1 MNQLDILVPFALPP
15 AELARDLLRQS
26 KAPSLSMLLGRG
38 KATPL
43 QSHDPFSRA
52 LPHEHWLACRFG
64 LPPAPQDS
72 SPGAAAALMQGL
84 GHAPAAGHWFVLHP
98 AHIHVA
104 RDHLVLTDIGQLQLE
119 EEESQRLFA
128 AALPLF
134 TEIGHELV
142 YGDARTWFI
151 RADAWA
157 GLRTSTPSAASG
169 RNVDIWMPE
178 GPGELAWRKL
188 QNEVQMQWFA
198 EALNEQREMRGQKA
212 INSIWIWG
220 GADAGA
226 SVQHSYGARF
236 GLRGWMRAFGDG
248 AQADQAHANAHAHTN
263 ASQVN
268 DILRGDGHRLLVLD
282 ALVEAALAEEWG
294 LWLQHLEHLDREWL
308 APLLVAL
315 RADTLGAV
323 NLVLTG
329 SDRLVEVAVTCGALR
344 RFWRKPSLALL
355 AERCA

>member
-1 MNQLDILVPFALPP
+1 MNQLDILIPFALPP
-15 AELARDLLRQS
+15 AELARDLLRQCH
-26 KAPSLSMLLGRG
+26 APALAMLLGRG
-38 KATPL
+38 KAAAPR
-43 QSHDPFSRA
+43 QAHDPFSRA
-52 LPHEHWLACRFG
+52 LPHEHWLAQRFG
-64 LPPAPQDS
+64 LPAPAQDS
-72 SPGAAAALMQGL
+72 SPAAAAALMRQL
-84 GHAPAAGHWFVLHP
+84 GHAPQAGHWFVLHP

-119 EEESQRLFA
+119 EDESRRLFA

-198 EALNEQREMRGQKA
+198 ESLNEQREMRGQKA

-220 GADAGA
+220 GAATAAVAQPAYAD
-226 SVQHSYGARF
+226 SF
-236 GLRGWMRAFGDG
+236 GLRGWMRAFGAETGDTG
-248 AQADQAHANAHAHTN
+248 AA
-263 ASQVN
+263 QVVQ
-268 DILRGDGHRLLVLD
+268 GSGQRLLVLD
-282 ALVEAALAEEWG
+282 ALAEAALAEEWG
-294 LWLQHLEHLDREWL
+294 LWLQHLQHLDRDWL
-308 APLLVAL
+308 APLLVSL
-315 RADTLGAV
+315 RAGSVDAIELI
-323 NLVLTG
+323 LTG
-329 SDRLVEVAVTCGALR
+329 PDRLTRTTVTRGSLR
-344 RFWRKPSLALL
+344 RFWRPASLAGL
-355 AERCA
+355 AA

>member
-1 MNQLDILVPFALPP
+1 MNQLDILIPFALPP
-15 AELARDLLRQS
+15 AELARDLLRQCQ
-26 KAPSLSMLLGRG
+26 APALAMLLGRG
-38 KATPL
+38 KAVAR
-43 QSHDPFSRA
+43 QAHDPFSRA
-52 LPHEHWLACRFG
+52 LPHEHWLARRFG
-64 LPPAPQDS
+64 LPPAAQDC
-72 SPGAAAALMQGL
+72 SPAAASALMQRL
-84 GHAPAAGHWFVLHP
+84 GHAPSAGHWFVLHP

-119 EEESQRLFA
+119 EDESRRLFD

-198 EALNEQREMRGQKA
+198 ESLNEQREMRGQKA

-220 GADAGA
+220 GANAGVLA
-226 SVQHSYGARF
+226 QDIYTERF
-236 GLRGWMRAFGDG
+236 GLRGWLRAFGQERIDG
-248 AQADQAHANAHAHTN
+248 GAAQL
-263 ASQVN
+263 V
-268 DILRGDGHRLLVLD
+268 RGSGHRLLVLD
-282 ALVEAALAEEWG
+282 ALAEAALAEEWG
-294 LWLQHLEHLDREWL
+294 LWLQHLEHLDRDWL
-308 APLLVAL
+308 APLLVSL
-315 RADTLGAV
+315 RAASLESLNLILSGA
-323 NLVLTG
+323 
-329 SDRLVEVAVTCGALR
+329 DRSLEVTVTRGALR
-344 RFWRKPSLALL
+344 RFWHKPSLAGLS
-355 AERCA
+355 A

>member
-1 MNQLDILVPFALPP
+1 MNQLDLLIPFALPP
-15 AELARDLLRQS
+15 AELARDLLRQCQ
-26 KAPSLSMLLGRG
+26 APALAMLLGRG
-38 KATPL
+38 RAAPR
-43 QSHDPFSRA
+43 QPHDPFSRA
-52 LPHEHWLACRFG
+52 LPHEHWLAQRFA
-64 LPPAPQDS
+64 LPAMPQDC
-72 SPGAAAALMQGL
+72 SPAAAIALMQGL
-84 GHAPAAGHWFVLHP
+84 GHAPQAGHWFVLHP

-119 EEESQRLFA
+119 EDESRRLFA

-198 EALNEQREMRGQKA
+198 ESLNEQREMRGQKA

-220 GADAGA
+220 GAAAGVLAQQPYAA
-226 SVQHSYGARF
+226 SI
-236 GLRGWMRAFGDG
+236 GLRGWMRAFGAENPASSA
-248 AQADQAHANAHAHTN
+248 AQLTQ
-263 ASQVN
+263 SS
-268 DILRGDGHRLLVLD
+268 GHRLLVLD
-282 ALVEAALAEEWG
+282 ALAEAALAEEWG
-294 LWLQHLEHLDREWL
+294 LWLQHLEHLDRDWL

-315 RADTLGAV
+315 RAGTLESLNLILSGA
-323 NLVLTG
+323 
-329 SDRLVEVAVTCGALR
+329 DRSQEVAITRGALR
-344 RFWRKPSLALL
+344 RFWRKPSLSGLSA
-355 AERCA
+355 

>member
-1 MNQLDILVPFALPP
+1 MNQLDILIPFALPP

-26 KAPSLSMLLGRG
+26 QAPALAMLLGRG
-38 KATPL
+38 KAAPRL
-43 QSHDPFSRA
+43 AHDPFSRA
-52 LPHEHWLACRFG
+52 LPHEHWLARRFG

-72 SPGAAAALMQGL
+72 SPAAASALMQRL
-84 GHAPAAGHWFVLHP
+84 GHTPAAGHWFVLHP

-119 EEESQRLFA
+119 EDESRRLFA

-198 EALNEQREMRGQKA
+198 ESLNEQREMRGQKA

-220 GADAGA
+220 GADAGVRA
-226 SVQHSYGARF
+226 DATYAARF
-236 GLRGWMRAFGDG
+236 GLRGWLRAFGEERADG
-248 AQADQAHANAHAHTN
+248 GAAQVAQG
-263 ASQVN
+263 S
-268 DILRGDGHRLLVLD
+268 GHRLLVLD
-282 ALVEAALAEEWG
+282 ALTEAALAEEWG
-294 LWLQHLEHLDREWL
+294 LWLQHLEHLDRDWL
-308 APLLVAL
+308 APLLVSLKAGSL
-315 RADTLGAV
+315 ESL
-323 NLVLTG
+323 NLILTG
-329 SDRLVEVAVTCGALR
+329 ADRSQEVAVTRGALR
-344 RFWRKPSLALL
+344 RFWRKASLSGLSA
-355 AERCA
+355 

>member
-1 MNQLDILVPFALPP
+1 MNQLDILIPFALPP
-15 AELARDLLRQS
+15 AELARDLLRQCQ
-26 KAPSLSMLLGRG
+26 APALAMLLGRG
-38 KATPL
+38 KAAPR

-52 LPHEHWLACRFG
+52 LPHEHWLAQRFG
-64 LPPAPQDS
+64 LPAAPQDS
-72 SPGAAAALMQGL
+72 SPAAASALMQRL

-119 EEESQRLFA
+119 EDESRRLFA

-198 EALNEQREMRGQKA
+198 ESLNEQREMRGQKA

-220 GADAGA
+220 GANAATLAQDRYA
-226 SVQHSYGARF
+226 ARF
-236 GLRGWMRAFGDG
+236 GLRGWLRAFGEETKEGG
-248 AQADQAHANAHAHTN
+248 AAQIVQT
-263 ASQVN
+263 
-268 DILRGDGHRLLVLD
+268 GGHRLLVLD
-282 ALVEAALAEEWG
+282 ALAEAALAEEWG
-294 LWLQHLEHLDREWL
+294 LWLQHLEHLDRDWL
-308 APLLVAL
+308 APLLVSL
-315 RADTLGAV
+315 RAGALESL
-323 NLVLTG
+323 NLILTG
-329 SDRLVEVAVTCGALR
+329 ADRSQEVAITRGALR
-344 RFWRKPSLALL
+344 RFWRKPSLSGLSA
-355 AERCA
+355 

>member
-1 MNQLDILVPFALPP
+1 MNQLDLLIPFALPP
-15 AELARDLLRQS
+15 AELARDLLRQCQ
-26 KAPSLSMLLGRG
+26 APALAMLLGRG
-38 KATPL
+38 RAAPR

-52 LPHEHWLACRFG
+52 LPHEHWLAQRFG
-64 LPPAPQDS
+64 LPAPAQDC
-72 SPGAAAALMQGL
+72 SPAAATALMQRL
-84 GHAPAAGHWFVLHP
+84 GHAPDGGHWFVLHP

-119 EEESQRLFA
+119 EEESRRLFD

-134 TEIGHELV
+134 TEIGHALV

-220 GADAGA
+220 GADAGVLAQERYAA
-226 SVQHSYGARF
+226 SF
-236 GLRGWMRAFGDG
+236 GLRGWMRAFGDE
-248 AQADQAHANAHAHTN
+248 HP
-263 ASQVN
+263 ASDATQ
-268 DILRGDGHRLLVLD
+268 LGQSSGHRLLVLD
-282 ALVEAALAEEWG
+282 ALAEAALAEEWG
-294 LWLQHLEHLDREWL
+294 LWLQHLEHLDRDWL
-308 APLLVAL
+308 APLLLSLRTGAL
-315 RADTLGAV
+315 EALQ
-323 NLVLTG
+323 LVLTG
-329 SDRLVEVAVTCGALR
+329 ADRSIEVNVTRGSLR
-344 RFWRKPSLALL
+344 RFWHKPSLARLS
-355 AERCA
+355 A